1 VAKKNWKQ
9 KFEEE
14 NATFAAE
21 AQQMSVEDKKQR
33 VVDLSKGL
41 LEIEQSLEADEAVK
55 TAKEQLKELMAP
67 YKESQKLVRGKIKY
81 LIELLNESDSQ

>member
-1 VAKKNWKQ
+1 MAKKNWKQ

-14 NATFAAE
+14 NATFAVE
-21 AQQMSVEDKKQR
+21 AQQMSMEDKKQR

-41 LEIEQSLEADEAVK
+41 LEIEQALEADEAVK

-67 YKESQKLVRGKIKY
+67 YKESQKLVRNKIKY